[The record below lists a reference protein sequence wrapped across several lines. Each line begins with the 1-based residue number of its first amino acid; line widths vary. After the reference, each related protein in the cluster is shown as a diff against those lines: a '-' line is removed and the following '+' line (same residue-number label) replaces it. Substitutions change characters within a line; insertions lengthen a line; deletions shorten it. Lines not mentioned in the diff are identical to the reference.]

1 MWFLLSLSS
10 AFIYSLRS
18 LLEKWSLK
26 KVNPYILA
34 FSVRVFALPLFT
46 LPFIFGVA
54 KLPVLAEASPNFW
67 IAVALVSFVMTPI
80 EMIFFYKALKMEEV
94 SYVVPLLGLSPLMT
108 AFFGSIFFGE
118 YPSVIGLLGMMIIVF
133 ALYILNTQKK
143 QTSLLDP
150 IKHLLDNKAFK
161 YVMLM
166 MLSYSLGIVVDK
178 SAINSTDVYF
188 YSLVNYSLVSFSLF
202 LIAMFKAKKNF
213 VEIKQNVLPFSI
225 IGLVVAAYTWL
236 RFLALEKG
244 NTGYVSAVL
253 SSSVFFS
260 TIFGAIIFK
269 EKNLLKKFFIGILIL
284 IGLIV
289 IKVFG

>member
-34 FSVRVFALPLFT
+34 FCVRFFALPLFI
-46 LPFIFGVA
+46 LPFIFGIA
-54 KLPVLAEASPNFW
+54 KLPVLTEVSPNFW
-67 IAVALVSFVMTPI
+67 MAVILVSFIMTPV

-118 YPSVIGLLGMMIIVF
+118 YPSLIGLLGMTVIVF
-133 ALYILNTQKK
+133 ALYLLNAQKN
-143 QTSLLDP
+143 QSSLLDP
-150 IKHLLDNKAFK
+150 IKYLLNNKSFK
-161 YVMLM
+161 YIMLM

-178 SAINSTDVYF
+178 LAINSTDIYF
-188 YSLVNYSLVSFSLF
+188 YSLVNYGLVSLSLF

-213 VEIKQNVLPFSI
+213 IEIKQNLLPFSI
-225 IGLVVAAYTWL
+225 IGLVVAVYTWL
-236 RFLALEKG
+236 RFLALERG

-260 TIFGAIIFK
+260 TIFGAMIFK
-269 EKNLLKKFFIGILIL
+269 EKNILKKFL
-284 IGLIV
+284 IGLLILVGLV
-289 IKVFG
+289 IIKIFG